1 MELEVAGRFGLKK
14 FRMEKGL
21 GKMERA
27 YYDSE
32 KGTIARNYMRE
43 QKLVCFDLKISG
55 HENFNGKWLGKT
67 VVMLTKALDCVGVVP
82 ELAELQNV
90 YSYEKTNA
98 DGSRVEGM
106 GQRIYF

>member
-1 MELEVAGRFGLKK
+1 MSMQKLLTDANQHATRTSDEEMEGMELEVAGRFGLKK
-14 FRMEKGL
+14 FRMEKGS

-55 HENFNGKWLGKT
+55 HENF
-67 VVMLTKALDCVGVVP
+67 
-82 ELAELQNV
+82 Q
-90 YSYEKTNA
+90 
-98 DGSRVEGM
+98 
-106 GQRIYF
+106 Q